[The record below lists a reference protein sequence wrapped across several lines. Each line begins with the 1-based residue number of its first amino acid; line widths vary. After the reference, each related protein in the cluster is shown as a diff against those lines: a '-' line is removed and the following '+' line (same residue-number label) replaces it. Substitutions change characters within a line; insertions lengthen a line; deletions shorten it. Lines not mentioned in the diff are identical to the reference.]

1 MPKIKQMVIIKK
13 KQNKTMAAMEAA
25 APVHSRQLHLP
36 IDIQENKVKNKKKKK
51 SKCFTRKNS
60 KAISGNE

>member
-1 MPKIKQMVIIKK
+1 
-13 KQNKTMAAMEAA
+13 MEAA

-36 IDIQENKVKNKKKKK
+36 IDIQENKVKNNKKK

>member
-1 MPKIKQMVIIKK
+1 
-13 KQNKTMAAMEAA
+13 MAAMEAA

-51 SKCFTRKNS
+51 KVNVLHLKIAKKSRVMNKYK
-60 KAISGNE
+60 